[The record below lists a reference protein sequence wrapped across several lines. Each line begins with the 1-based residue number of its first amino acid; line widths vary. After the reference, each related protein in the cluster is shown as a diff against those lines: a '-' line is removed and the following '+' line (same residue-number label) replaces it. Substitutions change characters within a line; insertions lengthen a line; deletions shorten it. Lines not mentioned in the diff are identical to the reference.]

1 MQVGGRTLLA
11 RAIETVEACPAVE
24 AFVVTVPPGAE
35 GDLAPSARS
44 EKLLSLVAGGRERQD
59 SVEAGLAMIP
69 SRFDVVVCHD
79 VARPFATPALY
90 QVVLHALERRV
101 EGRTADGAVPLIPGP
116 DTLKRVEDG
125 IVLETLDRTRV
136 LAAQTP
142 QAFRRSALE
151 EAHRLAREQGF
162 EGTDDASLLERAGFR
177 VAAVP
182 GEPLNFKITKPEDL
196 ARAEAVSGR
205 G

>member
-1 MQVGGRTLLA
+1 M
-11 RAIETVEACPAVE
+11 
-24 AFVVTVPPGAE
+24 
-35 GDLAPSARS
+35 
-44 EKLLSLVAGGRERQD
+44 
-59 SVEAGLAMIP
+59 
-69 SRFDVVVCHD
+69 
-79 VARPFATPALY
+79 
-90 QVVLHALERRV
+90 